1 MDTRFN
7 SFYKEQMHPFV
18 DAMVGVLSESGARAQ
33 RPAFATYLMRST
45 QHKYDADIALLK
57 NVAGEAIAERQAHPS
72 DKKDLLNAMLKGRD
86 PKTGERMTEQSIM
99 NNMITFLI
107 AGKPLSS
114 SSKSCRPL
122 LIFPNRSRDDVWP
135 PIVSVLPSLEESC
148 SISSCATGGR

>member
-45 QHKYDADIALLK
+45 QQKYDADIELLK
-57 NVAGEAIAERQAHPS
+57 KVAGEAIAERQAHPS

-107 AGKPLSS
+107 AGKPLSL
-114 SSKSCRPL
+114 SSKSYRPSTN
-122 LIFPNRSRDDVWP
+122 ISRQVTRRRLA
-135 PIVSVLPSLEESC
+135 SYRFSST
-148 SISSCATGGR
+148 IS

>member
-45 QHKYDADIALLK
+45 QQKYDADIALLK
-57 NVAGEAIAERQAHPS
+57 KVAGEAIAERQAHPS

-114 SSKSCRPL
+114 SSISCRPSTN
-122 LIFPNRSRDDVWP
+122 ISRQVTRRRLA
-135 PIVSVLPSLEESC
+135 SYRFSST
-148 SISSCATGGR
+148 IS